1 LDYSEYK
8 IGIADAAK
16 TFAEPAINLLWYMV
30 GIKIGDY
37 AVSKTIKR
45 IDDIYSNDFYHV
57 DVDLFWNAGEQR
69 ELSGLTAF
77 VI

>member
-1 LDYSEYK
+1 
-8 IGIADAAK
+8 
-16 TFAEPAINLLWYMV
+16 MV

-57 DVDLFWNAGEQR
+57 DVELFWNAGEQR